1 MITMEQIN
9 GEIDILEN
17 EKPTH
22 TTMQKLAALY
32 IVRDHMIL
40 AAQPHGAVVVDALPD
55 FGESEFA
62 HAVSGRS
69 PREIMSAMDELVSTL
84 QVVNPRLY
92 NCLMHKICE

>member
-22 TTMQKLAALY
+22 TVMQKLAALY
-32 IVRDHMIL
+32 TVRDHMIL
-40 AAQPHGAVVVDALPD
+40 AAQPQGTVVIDAIPD
-55 FGESEFA
+55 FGDSEFA

-69 PREIMSAMDELVSTL
+69 PREVMAAMDDLVTAV

-92 NCLMHKICE
+92 NCLMRKICD